1 MNVAEAQALFAKHQ
15 IKFVLAQFVDIHGA
29 AKAKAV
35 PVEHLDMVLT
45 DGAGF
50 AGFALWGFGMGPD
63 GPDYMAVGDL
73 STLTP
78 IPWMPGYARLVCNG
92 TVKGKPYPYCS
103 RVTLQ
108 RQLARLAERRHDAV
122 HGHRARVHVVRP
134 RRRRKARA
142 LRRHR
147 HLDKPCYDYKGL
159 SRTSAVLDDITLRL
173 RSVGIDVYQID
184 HEDAN
189 GQFEVN
195 FTYADALEVRRQ
207 LHVRENGGQRDRAQ
221 ARHDR
226 HVHAQA
232 VLQPHRQRRAFPHLA
247 GQRQARRTCSRTTAD
262 KRGLALSTMAYQ
274 FLGGVLAHARAL
286 AAVCAPTVNSYKRLV
301 VGRALSGATWAPA
314 YVAYGDNNRTAC
326 VRIPGG
332 RLELRLPDSG
342 CNPYLALAA
351 VVAAGLDG
359 IDRKLD
365 PGEPT
370 NLNMYELSR
379 RATAREEDRPAAAEP
394 ARGHRRAG
402 KRRSGEGGLG
412 RGARRRVH
420 HAQAHGMD
428 RIRAPCLRLGNAAL
442 PGVLLMCGIVGL
454 LLKKP
459 ELRERLGEL
468 MAPMLVGMTSRGPDS
483 AGVAIFGDASAG
495 QLRTS
500 CRCSGAKAR
509 PTGSGCRPELAR
521 GVRWQASLS
530 QVQEPASMPC

>member
-1 MNVAEAQALFAKHQ
+1 MNVAAARELFAKHQ
-15 IKFVLAQFVDIHGA
+15 IKYVLAQFVDIHGS

-35 PVEHLDMVLT
+35 PVEHLEMVLT

-92 TVKGKPYPYCS
+92 TVRGKPYPYCS
-103 RVTLQ
+103 RVALQ
-108 RQLARLAERRHDAV
+108 AQLARLADRGMTLYAGIEPEFMLLSRGPD
-122 HGHRARVHVVRP
+122 GQLGP
-134 RRRRKARA
+134 GDPTDT
-142 LRRHR
+142 
-147 HLDKPCYDYKGL
+147 LDKPCYDYKGL
-159 SRTSAVLDDITLRL
+159 SRTSAMLDDMVGSLRA
-173 RSVGIDVYQID
+173 VGIDVYQID

-195 FTYADALEVRRQ
+195 FTYADALRSADNFTFVKMAASEIARKHGLVASFMPKPFSNRTGSGAHFHLSIGTEKQ
-207 LHVRENGGQRDRAQ
+207 KNAFEDRS
-221 ARHDR
+221 D
-226 HVHAQA
+226 
-232 VLQPHRQRRAFPHLA
+232 P
-247 GQRQARRTCSRTTAD
+247 
-262 KRGLALSTMAYQ
+262 RGLSLSTLAYH

-342 CNPYLALAA
+342 CNPYLALSA

-370 NLNMYELSR
+370 NLNMYELS
-379 RATAREEDRPAAAEP
+379 E
-394 ARGHRRAG
+394 
-402 KRRSGEGGLG
+402 
-412 RGARRRVH
+412 
-420 HAQAHGMD
+420 AQ
-428 RIRAPCLRLGNAAL
+428 
-442 PGVLLMCGIVGL
+442 
-454 LLKKP
+454 
-459 ELRERLGEL
+459 LRERKIALLPQNLLEAVQELEKDDVVRSGLG
-468 MAPMLVGMTSRGPDS
+468 A
-483 AGVAIFGDASAG
+483 
-495 QLRTS
+495 
-500 CRCSGAKAR
+500 
-509 PTGSGCRPELAR
+509 ELA
-521 GVRWQASLS
+521 AEFISLKKMEWTEYARHVS
-530 QVQEPASMPC
+530 DWETTRYLEFF